1 MNITDIKMRKKDH
14 GRLKAVVSLTIDG
27 NYALNDLYVIQGN
40 KRLYVQFPRTDDGR
54 TFFVPINNQARE
66 MLENKILEVYR
77 TA

>member
-27 NYALNDLYVIQGN
+27 NYALNDFYVIQGN
-40 KRLYVQFPRTDDGR
+40 KRLYVQFPRTKDGR
-54 TFFVPINNQARE
+54 NFFVPINNQARE
-66 MLENKILEVYR
+66 YLENKILQAYQ